1 MPPSSVS
8 AARRRVLDQLKHDG
22 PATASSL
29 ARNLELT
36 DVAVRQHLTALEE
49 QGFVAAAVSAPAGPG
64 RPAVRWFLTERAG
77 ELFPD
82 GHGELIT
89 QLISS
94 LRAVT
99 SERTLQRVIDA
110 RAETQLQA
118 YRKAIGP
125 ARGRCP
131 SVRRRVEA
139 LARLRSAEGY
149 MAEVVPDDDG
159 GVLLVEHH
167 CPIGYAARACTGF
180 CRSELEVFRRA
191 VGEDASVERVEH
203 LLSGDARCAYRI
215 RPTG

>member
-8 AARRRVLDQLKHDG
+8 AARRRVLDQLKQDG
-22 PATASSL
+22 PATASTL
-29 ARNLELT
+29 ARDLELT
-36 DVAVRQHLTALEE
+36 DVAVRQHLTALER

-94 LRAVT
+94 LRSVT

-110 RAETQLQA
+110 RADGQIET
-118 YRKAIGP
+118 YRAATRPDGP
-125 ARGRCP
+125 GRP
-131 SVRRRVEA
+131 SVRRRVES
-139 LARLRSAEGY
+139 LARQRSAEGY
-149 MAEVVPDDDG
+149 MAEAIPDGDG

-167 CPIGYAARACTGF
+167 CPIADAARTCAGF

-191 VGEDASVERVEH
+191 VGDDASVERVEH
-203 LLSGDARCAYRI
+203 MLSGDSRCAYRI
-215 RPTG
+215 RATG